1 MLLNIH
7 IKNMAL
13 IDEIDIN
20 FSDHLNILTGETGAG
35 KSILID
41 SIMLALGGKAPK
53 DFVRR
58 DAEYGLV
65 ELLFT
70 IDNDEMMEQLKA
82 MDIPD
87 ISDGQLIL
95 SRKIMGNRS
104 IGKANGD
111 NVTLS
116 KLRDIACLMLDLHA
130 QHENQSLLVE
140 SNHLKLLDRYGH
152 EEIEPVK
159 ASIRSIYN
167 EYSLIKKEL
176 SENNINEEEKKRK
189 LDLISFEKNEI
200 NSAALKS
207 GEDEEVEALY
217 DKALHGKNIAESL
230 YSVSS
235 ILEGETG
242 AGIDRCMR
250 LLSSVSEYDKELS
263 SMNDTLST
271 ASDLISDLNRGIR
284 GYLDDNTFSE
294 EEFIRLENRLNEINH
309 LKAKYGKTIE
319 DILQYGSNLDAE
331 YDRLINQEEY
341 IDGLKCSLEEKEKQL
356 EKLCTSL
363 SKIRKDKAQEL
374 TKQIINAL
382 KDLNFMDVRFDMVFE
397 RLDDYTG
404 DGFDK
409 AYFIISTNVGEHM
422 KPLSSVASGGELSR
436 IMLAMKSCLAKVDN
450 IPTLIFDEIDVGIS
464 GRTAQMVAEKIC
476 TIGRNHQ
483 VICITH
489 LPQIAAFADH
499 HYLIEKKVTDKKTV
513 TEIVKLNK
521 EQEINELAR
530 LMGGA
535 KITETVI
542 SSAKEMKELAGKAK
556 VD

>member
-1 MLLNIH
+1 
-7 IKNMAL
+7 
-13 IDEIDIN
+13 
-20 FSDHLNILTGETGAG
+20 
-35 KSILID
+35 
-41 SIMLALGGKAPK
+41 
-53 DFVRR
+53 
-58 DAEYGLV
+58 
-65 ELLFT
+65 
-70 IDNDEMMEQLKA
+70 
-82 MDIPD
+82 
-87 ISDGQLIL
+87 
-95 SRKIMGNRS
+95 
-104 IGKANGD
+104 
-111 NVTLS
+111 
-116 KLRDIACLMLDLHA
+116 
-130 QHENQSLLVE
+130 
-140 SNHLKLLDRYGH
+140 
-152 EEIEPVK
+152 
-159 ASIRSIYN
+159 
-167 EYSLIKKEL
+167 
-176 SENNINEEEKKRK
+176 
-189 LDLISFEKNEI
+189 
-200 NSAALKS
+200 
-207 GEDEEVEALY
+207 
-217 DKALHGKNIAESL
+217 
-230 YSVSS
+230 
-235 ILEGETG
+235 
-242 AGIDRCMR
+242 
-250 LLSSVSEYDKELS
+250 
-263 SMNDTLST
+263 MNDTLST

-294 EEFIRLENRLNEINH
+294 EEYMRLENRLNEINH

-341 IDGLKCSLEEKEKQL
+341 IDGLKCSLKEKEKQL

-409 AYFIISTNVGEHM
+409 AYFIISTNVGEDM